1 MMTGAHSARRP
12 LVGVLRRDEEDRAGS
27 VVGDPAGH
35 RAQQQRTEAAR
46 AAVAEHDHVGVPARV
61 DEYFGREAVNRLDGD
76 RLRTRFADFSQRFVG
91 FRLGRLAG
99 AVGLEPGLLDC

>member
-1 MMTGAHSARRP
+1 M
-12 LVGVLRRDEEDRAGS
+12 
-27 VVGDPAGH
+27 VGDPAGH

-76 RLRTRFADFSQRFVG
+76 RLRTRFADFGQRFVG

-99 AVGLEPGLLDC
+99 AVGLDLVSGLLTGPPPKPITAWCTVSTVSGA